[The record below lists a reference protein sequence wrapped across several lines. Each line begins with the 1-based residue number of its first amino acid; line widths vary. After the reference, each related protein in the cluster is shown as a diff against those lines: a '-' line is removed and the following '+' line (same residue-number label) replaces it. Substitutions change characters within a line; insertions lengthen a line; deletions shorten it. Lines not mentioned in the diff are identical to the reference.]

1 VALIAVRDLEKTYA
15 SHTLFE
21 GLSIAFHAGERVGLI
36 GPNGAGKST
45 LLRILADVEP
55 ADAGVVERA
64 KGSRIGY
71 LAQLDA
77 FPPGVSAEEALAGAM
92 ADVPMEEYERPVRVR
107 KMLRRLGFTDGMAQ
121 ASRLSGGWRKRL
133 AIGCQLIRQPDLLL
147 MDEPTNHLDLEG
159 IDWLERFLE
168 RKEIAFIVTT
178 HDRYF
183 LERVADRIVE
193 VNPRY
198 AGGYFSSKGHYS
210 DFLER
215 REAFLQAE
223 DVERRALANAVRR
236 EVDWLRRGPSARG
249 TKAAARIEEAHD
261 KIAQLSDA
269 ERRSRTDN
277 GLEIDFAASGR
288 KTNDLITAKSV
299 TKTLGGRCLFR
310 GLDVHV
316 RRGDRLG
323 IAGNNASGKTTLLKT
338 LAGLVAPDEGHVKHA
353 WELRFALFDQQREQL
368 NPHERLRRALCP
380 SGDTVSYLGRATH
393 IVPWAR
399 RFGFRAD
406 QLDIPVGELS
416 GGEKARVLMALLIRE
431 PVDVLLLD
439 EPTNDL
445 DLSSVELLEEA
456 LDEFPGAVVLI
467 THDRHMLDRLSS
479 QLIGLHGDGA
489 WGSYGSVEQWLLA
502 DAERQAARRVPD
514 AETPR
519 AAAPARPTKRGL
531 TYLEKKEWDE
541 MEARIL
547 AAEEKAAALQSQLDD
562 PAVASDHE
570 KLHTAYEAHRAAQAD
585 IDALYGRWQELD
597 AKRNAG

>member
-1 VALIAVRDLEKTYA
+1 MAILAVRDLEKTYA

-45 LLRILADVEP
+45 LLRILAGEES
-55 ADAGVVERA
+55 ADAGTVERS
-64 KGSRIGY
+64 KGARIGY
-71 LAQLDA
+71 LPQADDVGQGTVEDA
-77 FPPGVSAEEALAGAM
+77 LQRAL
-92 ADVPMEEYERPVRVR
+92 ADVPMEDYERPARVR
-107 KMLRRLGFTDGMAQ
+107 QMLRRLGFDHGDARVAT
-121 ASRLSGGWRKRL
+121 LSGGWQKRL
-133 AIGCQLIRQPDLLL
+133 AIGCQLAREPHLLL
-147 MDEPTNHLDLEG
+147 MDEPTNHLDIAG
-159 IDWLERFLE
+159 IRWLETFLE
-168 RKEIAFIVTT
+168 REELALVVTS
-178 HDRYF
+178 HDRTF
-183 LERVADRIVE
+183 LERVANRIVE
-193 VNPRY
+193 INARY
-198 AGGYFSSKGHYS
+198 AGGFFSSAGKYS

-215 REAFLQAE
+215 REAFLAAE
-223 DVERRALANAVRR
+223 DTERRALAGAVRR
-236 EVDWLRRGPSARG
+236 EIDWLRRGPSARA
-249 TKAAARIEEAHD
+249 TKAASRIEEAHD
-261 KIAQLSDA
+261 QIARLADA
-269 ERRSRTDN
+269 ERRAASAS

-288 KTNDLITAKSV
+288 RTNDLIVARGIGKSF
-299 TKTLGGRCLFR
+299 GARRLFD
-310 GLDVHV
+310 GLNVHV